1 MTAALLKGKP
11 LAERIRAEVAED
23 VKALGS
29 VGIVTVLV
37 GEDPASQ
44 VYIRLKQEAATK
56 AGMHANDLRL
66 PENISEDDLVRRVE
80 EISADD
86 EVDALLVQ
94 LPLPRHIDE
103 ARVIRAIAPVKDV
116 DGLHPVNA
124 GLLFLGRPGLV
135 GTTPVGVLAMLR
147 EHEVELDGAR
157 AVVIGRSDIVR
168 KPMAHLLLQQHSTVT
183 ICHSHTDDLP
193 RHTLDADVL
202 VVAAGIPALV
212 SPDMVRAGG
221 VVIDVG
227 INRTDAGLV
236 GDVDPGVVEVA
247 GLMTPVPGGVGP
259 MTIACLLQNA
269 VLCARYRRGELAY
282 PGGNGGNV
290 RALPQAGGGL

>member
-1 MTAALLKGKP
+1 MKGKP

-23 VKALGS
+23 VKSLGS

-37 GEDPASQ
+37 GDDPASQ

-56 AGMHANDLRL
+56 AGMHASDLRL
-66 PENISEDDLVRRVE
+66 PEDISEDDLVRRVE
-80 EISADD
+80 EVSADD
-86 EVDALLVQ
+86 DVDAVLVQ

-103 ARVIRAIAPVKDV
+103 ARVIRAIAPIKDV

-135 GTTPVGVLAMLR
+135 GATPVGVLALLR

-157 AVVIGRSDIVR
+157 AVVIGRSDIVG

-212 SPDMVRAGG
+212 SPDMVKAGG

-247 GLMTPVPGGVGP
+247 ALMTPVPGGVGP

-290 RALPQAGGGL
+290 RALP

>member
-66 PENISEDDLVRRVE
+66 PGDISEDDLVRRVE

-135 GTTPVGVLAMLR
+135 GATPVGVLAMLR

-157 AVVIGRSDIVR
+157 AVVIGRSDIVG

-290 RALPQAGGGL
+290 RALP